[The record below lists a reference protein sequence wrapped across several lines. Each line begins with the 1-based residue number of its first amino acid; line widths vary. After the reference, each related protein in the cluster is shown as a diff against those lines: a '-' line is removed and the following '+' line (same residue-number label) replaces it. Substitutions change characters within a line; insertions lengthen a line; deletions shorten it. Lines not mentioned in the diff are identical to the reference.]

1 MTYRFINAYE
11 VIEGINLLA
20 SELSIEISQ
29 SPTITVNVEE
39 VDKETLSVSL
49 HKNTA
54 RITYGKSKARFFRGL
69 AILVNALNNGE
80 TELEII
86 ETPSFTTNGAM
97 VDMSRNAVMKPEWVK
112 TMLRCMAK
120 MGLNTFML
128 YTEDTYE
135 IEERPYFGYMRGKYT
150 KEEIRD
156 LDAYAS
162 KLGIELVPCI
172 QTLGHLATHLIW
184 PDAFKYRDTE
194 NCLLIGNEE
203 TYKFIDDM
211 FRTISE
217 CFTTKRI
224 HIGMDEAL
232 DCGTGAYMKINGYRN
247 HVEIFREHLD
257 KVLEI
262 AKKYN
267 FEPMMWSDMFFRQ
280 QNAGIKGYCDYDL
293 RVKFEEDFKK
303 SMPENLTQVFWDYYN
318 ESKEFYAENIR
329 RHRKY
334 LCNKMIFAGGVWLW
348 SGYTPLYSRSL
359 RNSIPALDACKKERV
374 DNVLATV
381 WLNGGEGALILSLA
395 GLAWYADYDY
405 KGKFDIES
413 VKKCFNYSC
422 GASYDDV
429 VSCEEVEYPD
439 GGEFPVTRSFLF
451 NDPLHGLIDANIKGF
466 DTASFYKST
475 TEKLN
480 SVTNL
485 GIFEY
490 GFDVIRKISSL
501 LENKADFG
509 VRLKDAYDKNDKDA
523 LSSLVDECDVIKEK
537 IELLRMAHKKSWFE
551 YYSPFG
557 WEVSDIRYGG
567 MLMRIDTAK
576 ERILDYLN
584 GSITKIDELEE
595 ERLRIVPK
603 ATDNEQRFGGDFIW
617 RRYTG
622 ISTPNIL
629 T

>member
-1 MTYRFINAYE
+1 MTYSFINADE
-11 VIEGINLLA
+11 VLEGILLLS
-20 SELSIEISQ
+20 SELNITLSDSPNVTVKVEKVDEEI
-29 SPTITVNVEE
+29 
-39 VDKETLSVSL
+39 LSVSL
-49 HKNTA
+49 NKNTA
-54 RITYGKSKARFFRGL
+54 TITYGKGKARFFRGL
-69 AILVNALNNGE
+69 AILTNALNNGKSE
-80 TELEII
+80 IDVTEKPL
-86 ETPSFTTNGAM
+86 FKTNGAM
-97 VDMSRNAVMKPEWVK
+97 VDMSRNAVMKPCWVK

-135 IEERPYFGYMRGKYT
+135 IVGRPYFGYMRGRYT

-156 LDAYAS
+156 LDAYAL

-184 PDAFKYRDTE
+184 PDSFEYRDTA
-194 NCLLIGNEE
+194 NCLLVGDEE

-211 FRTISE
+211 FKTISE

-224 HIGMDEAL
+224 HIGMDETL
-232 DCGTGAYMKINGYRN
+232 DCGTGTYFKRNGYREHN
-247 HVEIFREHLD
+247 EIFREHLD
-257 KVLEI
+257 RVLVI
-262 AKKYN
+262 AEKYG

-280 QNAGIKGYCDYDL
+280 HNKGLEGYCDYDL
-293 RVKFEEDFKK
+293 RVKFEDDFKDT
-303 SMPENLTQVFWDYYN
+303 MPKNLVQVFWDYYN
-318 ESKEFYAENIR
+318 TSEEFYAENIR
-329 RHRKY
+329 RHRKH
-334 LCNKMIFAGGVWLW
+334 LCDNMLFAGGVWLW

-359 RNSIPALDACKKERV
+359 NNSVPALNACKKEKV
-374 DNVLATV
+374 ENVLATV

-413 VKKCFNYSC
+413 VKKCFEYSC
-422 GASYDDV
+422 DASYDDV
-429 VSCEEVEYPD
+429 ISCEAVEYPD

-466 DTASFYKST
+466 DVSSFYKSI

-480 SVTNL
+480 SVVNL

-509 VRLKDAYDKNDKDA
+509 VRLKDAYDKNDRDTLA
-523 LSSLVDECDVIKEK
+523 HLAEECDVIKEK
-537 IELLRMAHKKSWFE
+537 IKLLREAHKRSWFE

-567 MLMRIDTAK
+567 MILRIETTK
-576 ERILDYLN
+576 ERISDFLN
-584 GSITKIDELEE
+584 GNISKIEELEE
-595 ERLRIVPK
+595 ERLRIVPQ
-603 ATDNEQRFGGDFIW
+603 TSDNTPRFGGDFIW

-622 ISTPNIL
+622 IATPNIL